1 MTVALLTSQH
11 PAEALALGSGW
22 ARDGEDVVVV
32 LLDAATI
39 VLRPGHDD
47 AANLREATEAGV
59 RVWAHD
65 HAAAER
71 LIVRGD
77 AEVELVDLEAV
88 ARLVGEPETRAQWW

>member
-1 MTVALLTSQH
+1 MTMALLTSQQ
-11 PAEALALGSGW
+11 PAEALALGAGW

-47 AANLREATEAGV
+47 AANLRDATDAGV

-65 HAAAER
+65 VAAAER
-71 LIVRGD
+71 LIDPGNAAID
-77 AEVELVDLEAV
+77 LVDLEAV
-88 ARLVGEPETRAQWW
+88 AHLVGEPETRAQWW

>member
-1 MTVALLTSQH
+1 MTMALLTSQQ
-11 PAEALALGSGW
+11 PAEALALGTGW

-47 AANLREATEAGV
+47 AVVLRDATDAGV

-65 HAAAER
+65 VATAER
-71 LIVRGD
+71 LIAPGD
-77 AEVELVDLEAV
+77 ADVDLVGLEAV
-88 ARLVGEPETRAQWW
+88 ARLVGASETKAQWW